1 MVMEIAKTQINKFLI
16 RWDLLLCIFMGAV
29 LYLFPEIDL
38 WVSQQFYLLGY
49 FDSFKQPFIY
59 VVYQIFA
66 DIHLWYVV
74 IFVVGLA
81 MTYLF
86 KGQRA
91 RFWRKRLS
99 FLLLVLLL
107 LPGVV
112 VNYVLKD
119 NSFGRPRPVQ
129 VEQYGGERQ
138 FAPVFVY
145 SGQCSKNCSFVSG
158 HAATAFFTIAFAW
171 AFGCRRIFIL
181 GLLLG
186 AVVSAVRMAQGA
198 HFLSDVI
205 FSFWVVYFGTMI
217 MAYFYRFNLK
227 HCQIC
232 SRVDSNSWL
241 PWRAPG

>member
-1 MVMEIAKTQINKFLI
+1 
-16 RWDLLLCIFMGAV
+16 
-29 LYLFPEIDL
+29 
-38 WVSQQFYLLGY
+38 
-49 FDSFKQPFIY
+49 